1 MVVVVGADKRCFL
14 GFGRR
19 LRDESDFPLL
29 LLCALWKVISIQ
41 YVQAPH
47 PYGSTMTGVGGGG
60 VAVLRSKRGPTKA
73 SKSNWIAARAQRS
86 GSNWQR
92 DQVI

>member
-1 MVVVVGADKRCFL
+1 MGVGVVGADKRCFL

-41 YVQAPH
+41 YVQAPPSLWLH
-47 PYGSTMTGVGGGG
+47 HDGGGG
-60 VAVLRSKRGPTKA
+60 CTQ
-73 SKSNWIAARAQRS
+73 I
-86 GSNWQR
+86 
-92 DQVI
+92 